1 MGLKNLTIPV
11 SALPAYA
18 DASQNYNRF
27 QWPWERSG
35 ERRWR
40 AGALVV
46 SVLCAGIM
54 MNHWDTNATAPLA
67 THLLHL
73 SRISD
78 RVREHDW
85 SHPLGRPEH
94 CLCARH
100 IPPRSPIYDHTL
112 PQGNKRKDT
121 QNRQTPKQAG
131 WLPLLSLRNLTNVF
145 SSLLLKFQKWKVLNL
160 LDPGGGD
167 KGWFFFQCSSLPRFL
182 LLIPRNHLHQA
193 ANEFG
198 HGSPHTRKPLEVVTQ
213 GVI

>member
-167 KGWFFFQCSSLPRFL
+167 KGWFFFSVF
-182 LLIPRNHLHQA
+182 IPAQIPP
-193 ANEFG
+193 ANSKEPSAS
-198 HGSPHTRKPLEVVTQ
+198 GS
-213 GVI
+213 

>member
-18 DASQNYNRF
+18 DASQNYNGF

-121 QNRQTPKQAG
+121 EQADTKAG
-131 WLPLLSLRNLTNVF
+131 RVASSTFPEKLDKCFLFF
-145 SSLLLKFQKWKVLNL
+145 SFKVPEMKSTQSAG
-160 LDPGGGD
+160 PGRGG
-167 KGWFFFQCSSLPRFL
+167 
-182 LLIPRNHLHQA
+182 
-193 ANEFG
+193 
-198 HGSPHTRKPLEVVTQ
+198 
-213 GVI
+213 